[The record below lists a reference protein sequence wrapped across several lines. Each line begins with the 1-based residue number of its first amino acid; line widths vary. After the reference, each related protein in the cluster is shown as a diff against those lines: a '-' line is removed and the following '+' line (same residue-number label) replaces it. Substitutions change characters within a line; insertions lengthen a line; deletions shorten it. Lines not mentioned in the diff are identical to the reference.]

1 MPDKVKEIGNKIL
14 EWWKRFSTKQKTLI
28 ISITAVVL
36 LALVIL
42 AVIMSRPQ
50 TIELIT
56 CENGEQAGQVKDLLD
71 GEGIVFTL
79 SSDGL
84 TFSVKAK
91 DEAAA
96 NILLGSNA
104 IPVTEPKLD
113 DVFSGG
119 FSQTEADKDKRYK
132 LYMEER
138 FANYL
143 ETLENVES
151 AKVTLSIPKDDGT
164 IIAREQD
171 TYATVILKLKGEMS
185 EEQAAGLAQYMAVN
199 VGNDTPDSI
208 LIMDSSSNVLFSGG
222 DSSTAT
228 GTASS
233 QLSYQSKMENN
244 VKKKVKD
251 VMLGTDV
258 YSNVEVGLNLKL
270 DFDGEEVTDK
280 EYYVADGRDEG
291 YKLNESLYESSTTG
305 GTSGIPGT
313 DTNDDTPGYVIED
326 GNVTQQDVS
335 DRTTNYGLNEKI
347 TKKTG
352 SVGDV
357 VFEESS
363 VTVVAAN
370 YVTYDEDTLR
380 ADGTLDDMTFDEF
393 VAANSQ
399 RVKTDVDPDF
409 YDMVSK
415 ATGIAQENISIVA
428 YDVPFFVYSSGSGRT
443 WSDYLQIALA
453 VLIFALLGYVVF
465 RSTRKEE
472 EIQMEPELSVETLLE
487 TTREAEAESL
497 DDIGYNE
504 KSETRVLIEK
514 FVDEN
519 PEAVAMLLRNWLNEE
534 WG

>member
-270 DFDGEEVTDK
+270 DFDGEEWRIW
-280 EYYVADGRDEG
+280 E
-291 YKLNESLYESSTTG
+291 
-305 GTSGIPGT
+305 
-313 DTNDDTPGYVIED
+313 
-326 GNVTQQDVS
+326 
-335 DRTTNYGLNEKI
+335 
-347 TKKTG
+347 
-352 SVGDV
+352 
-357 VFEESS
+357 
-363 VTVVAAN
+363 
-370 YVTYDEDTLR
+370 
-380 ADGTLDDMTFDEF
+380 
-393 VAANSQ
+393 
-399 RVKTDVDPDF
+399 
-409 YDMVSK
+409 
-415 ATGIAQENISIVA
+415 
-428 YDVPFFVYSSGSGRT
+428 
-443 WSDYLQIALA
+443 
-453 VLIFALLGYVVF
+453 
-465 RSTRKEE
+465 
-472 EIQMEPELSVETLLE
+472 
-487 TTREAEAESL
+487 
-497 DDIGYNE
+497 
-504 KSETRVLIEK
+504 
-514 FVDEN
+514 
-519 PEAVAMLLRNWLNEE
+519 
-534 WG
+534 